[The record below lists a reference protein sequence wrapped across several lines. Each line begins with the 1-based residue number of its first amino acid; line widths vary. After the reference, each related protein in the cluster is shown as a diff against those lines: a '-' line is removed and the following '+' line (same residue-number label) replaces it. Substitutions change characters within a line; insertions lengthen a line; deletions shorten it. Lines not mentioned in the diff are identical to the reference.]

1 MNYIRRKPA
10 LWKGQYISLI
20 SYKRQQLDL
29 SIGLSSHISTLIWV
43 IFVLIIGIALA
54 LDFGALDKVKE
65 FIKQKGTKGSNANK
79 KLLKQKQKNSHI
91 ITTGTN
97 NIMNPVH
104 TQEDQESETFRRAL
118 HWTILWISLAGVFAV
133 IVYLALGQEV
143 ALLFTTG
150 YVLEKSLSVDNMF
163 VFLLIFSSLGIPYIY
178 QHKVLMAG
186 ILSAI
191 AMRIG
196 LIIAGVSLLETF
208 HWMIYL
214 FGGLL
219 LFTGVRMLMQ
229 KKEKKI
235 EIEKNI
241 AIKILRKFIPVSSEL
256 NGDKFLLTKNGLLLA
271 SHMLVALIIVEMT
284 DLIFALDSIPAILAI
299 TTDPFVVITSN
310 VFAILGLRSL
320 YFLLAGMMDKF
331 YYLKSGLAAILLFI
345 GIKMVISE
353 YYEIPITMSLAVIFG
368 TLGVAITLS
377 LLRSSSAT
385 ADKDTQK

>member
-1 MNYIRRKPA
+1 M
-10 LWKGQYISLI
+10 
-20 SYKRQQLDL
+20 DL
-29 SIGLSSHISTLIWV
+29 SIGLSSHISTLIWL
-43 IFVLIIGIALA
+43 IFILIIGIALA
-54 LDFGALDKVKE
+54 LDFGALDKAKE
-65 FIKQKGTKGSNANK
+65 FIKQKGTKGSNASR
-79 KLLKQKQKNSHI
+79 KLLNQKEKNRHQI
-91 ITTGTN
+91 IKSTN
-97 NIMNPVH
+97 NIMNPVPP
-104 TQEDQESETFRRAL
+104 QEEQKSETFRRAL

-219 LFTGVRMLMQ
+219 LFTGIRMLIQ

-241 AIKILRKFIPVSSEL
+241 AIKILRKFIPVSLEL
-256 NGDKFLLTKNGLLLA
+256 NGDKFLLRKNGLLLA
-271 SHMLVALIIVEMT
+271 SPMLVALIIVEMT

-299 TTDPFVVITSN
+299 TTDPFIVITSN

-320 YFLLAGMMDKF
+320 YFLLAGMMEKF

-345 GIKMVISE
+345 GIKMVILE
-353 YYEIPITMSLAVIFG
+353 YYEIPITISLAVIFG

-377 LLRSSSAT
+377 LLRSSSVT
-385 ADKDTQK
+385 ADNDSQK